1 METRSIMKEY
11 LKSTGIDDQGFFALK
26 ERIRIHQPALLQ
38 LFEHLEEIGCT
49 ATCPE
54 ELRGLVNTLSCNSAV
69 CATFRL
75 PDRELLKKLLYE
87 KLSSERKY
95 ELQSKIPVLFDFL
108 SSLEQIPNYLR
119 PILEEIVVIIER
131 TLVYP
136 INDTMKIGK
145 SADSSNDLSFFP
157 NFPKIRQRGIYAM
170 DKLKGESICS
180 KKSTRHSSLLPGI
193 FTVFCPH
200 GICYGFEVMEC
211 AESPNR
217 PFSLLKSRF
226 EEPPAVII
234 YDNSCNLH
242 NYCLNRDPSYFANTL
257 FVVDRLHWDNHTAC
271 SQGYRA
277 HSYPSLRTINTQ
289 VVEQNNSKLK
299 KLKPSLSYM
308 KPENFM
314 NILKFFLWFCNQ
326 EMKRKMSK

>member
-1 METRSIMKEY
+1 MNVYKQII
-11 LKSTGIDDQGFFALK
+11 LKYFIYVIQLLGVDLIIV
-26 ERIRIHQPALLQ
+26 RYPAYKSQ
-38 LFEHLEEIGCT
+38 LFLGCT
-49 ATCPE
+49 ASCPE
-54 ELRGLVNTLSCNSAV
+54 ELRGLVNTLSCSSAV

-75 PDRELLKKLLYE
+75 SDKELLKKLLYE

-131 TLVYP
+131 TFVYP

-200 GICYGFEVMEC
+200 G
-211 AESPNR
+211 
-217 PFSLLKSRF
+217 RF
-226 EEPPAVII
+226 
-234 YDNSCNLH
+234 
-242 NYCLNRDPSYFANTL
+242 
-257 FVVDRLHWDNHTAC
+257 
-271 SQGYRA
+271 
-277 HSYPSLRTINTQ
+277 
-289 VVEQNNSKLK
+289 
-299 KLKPSLSYM
+299 
-308 KPENFM
+308 
-314 NILKFFLWFCNQ
+314 
-326 EMKRKMSK
+326 

>member
-1 METRSIMKEY
+1 MNVYKQII
-11 LKSTGIDDQGFFALK
+11 LKYVLYVIQLLGVDLIIV
-26 ERIRIHQPALLQ
+26 RYPAYKSQ
-38 LFEHLEEIGCT
+38 LFLGCT
-49 ATCPE
+49 ASCPE
-54 ELRGLVNTLSCNSAV
+54 ELRVLVNTLSCSSAV

-75 PDRELLKKLLYE
+75 SDKELLKKLLYE

-131 TLVYP
+131 TFVYP

-145 SADSSNDLSFFP
+145 SADSNNDLSVFP

-200 GICYGFEVMEC
+200 G
-211 AESPNR
+211 
-217 PFSLLKSRF
+217 RF
-226 EEPPAVII
+226 
-234 YDNSCNLH
+234 
-242 NYCLNRDPSYFANTL
+242 
-257 FVVDRLHWDNHTAC
+257 
-271 SQGYRA
+271 
-277 HSYPSLRTINTQ
+277 
-289 VVEQNNSKLK
+289 
-299 KLKPSLSYM
+299 
-308 KPENFM
+308 
-314 NILKFFLWFCNQ
+314 
-326 EMKRKMSK
+326 